1 MAVRK
6 IAASIPPS
14 VMKSTSSGI
23 LKFYYELSHREI
35 TILITGGFGA
45 NHLFSQV
52 LVSSYE

>member
-23 LKFYYELSHREI
+23 LKFYYELSHRKI